1 MFVPFDPDWPPFDP
15 PRRAPA
21 PPPRRLSS
29 AQEKRLMQLVGLNLL
44 LMIVAPIG
52 GATVIGAL
60 LGGWG

>member
-1 MFVPFDPDWPPFDP
+1 MFVPFDPDWRPFDP

-60 LGGWG
+60 LGWWG